1 MTFFTPTKTTLSIIA
16 ASSLFVTTNL
26 VANSCSKADIDYY
39 LQRGFTHDQVVRL
52 CAIPGVSTAT
62 PSQVPA
68 RRVMPATV
76 APATNYTNN
85 YSNPAPVPS
94 QQFSAAREDQ
104 VYLEA
109 ALKATNIKLTP
120 PVLSYDAKECIEYGD
135 KNLAELND
143 KACVKSKIT
152 INLKGLRIVKASK
165 GVFLLRDTEMVIE
178 GDIQREYLNI
188 NSIRRQDREA
198 IQRLLPNKPRQL
210 NLPIRNGIDP
220 KQISEKLQRHIS

>member
-1 MTFFTPTKTTLSIIA
+1 MTFFTPTKTTLFIIA
-16 ASSLFVTTNL
+16 ASSLFVSTNL
-26 VANSCSKADIDYY
+26 VASSCSKADIDYY
-39 LQRGFTHDQVVRL
+39 LQKGFTHNQVVRL
-52 CAIPGVSTAT
+52 CAIPGATTAA

-68 RRVMPATV
+68 RRVT
-76 APATNYTNN
+76 APVTPTSSYNNN
-85 YSNPAPVPS
+85 YSNPAPVPN

-120 PVLSYDAKECIEYGD
+120 PVLSYNAKECIEYGD

-143 KACVKSKIT
+143 EACVKSKIT

-165 GVFLLRDTEMVIE
+165 GIFLLKDTEMLLE

-220 KQISEKLQRHIS
+220 KQVSEKLQRHIT